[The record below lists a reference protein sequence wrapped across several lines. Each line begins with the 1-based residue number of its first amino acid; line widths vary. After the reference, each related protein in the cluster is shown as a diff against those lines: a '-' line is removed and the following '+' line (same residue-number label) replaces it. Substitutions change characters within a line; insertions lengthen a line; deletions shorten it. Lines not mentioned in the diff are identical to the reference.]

1 MELGYYNNLG
11 LYYIDGVQLFLT
23 TPPCCTIVH
32 IGANYAQP
40 NVQWILNEHCSMFM
54 CMQLSSW
61 TWLSHCTFTTESQK
75 NERILKFRIF
85 ILKFYSIYW
94 EVAAVD
100 DVALITAAVVIG
112 VVVLIDLIAW
122 RGYCSGWCCSHNCCC
137 SHRCGGPDWS
147 DCLERL
153 LQWMMLLS

>member
-112 VVVLIDLIAW
+112 VVVLIDLILL
-122 RGYCSGWCCSHNCCC
+122 RGCCSGWCCSCCAASRC
-137 SHRCGGPDWS
+137 LYWYTPPVPSHQHS
-147 DCLERL
+147 
-153 LQWMMLLS
+153 